1 MIREDTGYDADMST
15 LVPFEPE
22 KKEKRKPPRELRE
35 VGSITLSSEPKHGKT
50 NKVAVCPLTTQI
62 TCIRPVI
69 RLYCPHEE
77 AFGPW
82 LSLKCTAKTV
92 QTGMSRLI

>member
-50 NKVAVCPLTTQI
+50 NKVA
-62 TCIRPVI
+62 
-69 RLYCPHEE
+69 
-77 AFGPW
+77 
-82 LSLKCTAKTV
+82 
-92 QTGMSRLI
+92 